1 MIPHPRPGCPP
12 GTRGLRLLPRDLR
25 SRGIEDHGVKALIL
39 ASLGLIV
46 ILSFRNKNFSVIFD
60 DEVNG
65 K

>member
-1 MIPHPRPGCPP
+1 VPSGHPGP
-12 GTRGLRLLPRDLR
+12 
-25 SRGIEDHGVKALIL
+25 SAIEDHGVKALIL